1 MGGNTPD
8 VNDADFELE
17 VLRSEV
23 PVLVDFWAEWCSP
36 CKALAPTIEAV
47 AKDYLGRAKVVKLN
61 VDQNIS
67 TSSRYNIK
75 GIPTLLLFKNG
86 MVKEQIV
93 GSAGKDAIAK
103 IIDKHL

>member
-103 IIDKHL
+103 IINKHL

>member
-1 MGGNTPD
+1 MGANTPD
-8 VNDADFELE
+8 VSDADFEVE
-17 VLRSEV
+17 VLKSEV

-36 CKALAPTIEAV
+36 CKALTPTIEAV
-47 AKDYLGRAKVVKLN
+47 AKDYLGKAKVVKLN

-86 MVKEQIV
+86 IVKEQIV
-93 GSAGKDAIAK
+93 GTASKEAIAK
-103 IIDKHL
+103 MINKHL

>member
-1 MGGNTPD
+1 MGANTPD
-8 VNDADFELE
+8 VSDADFEVE
-17 VLRSEV
+17 VLKSEV

-36 CKALAPTIEAV
+36 CKALTPTIVAV
-47 AKDYLGRAKVVKLN
+47 AKDYLGKAKVVKLN

-86 MVKEQIV
+86 IVKEQIV
-93 GSAGKDAIAK
+93 GTASKEAIAK
-103 IIDKHL
+103 MINKHL